1 MTERAQI
8 TTVNGPVVRAAG
20 MSHFGMREM
29 VRVGEAGLI
38 GEIIHM
44 EGDEAL
50 IQVYEETEGLGL
62 GEPVTG
68 TGEPLSIALGPGLLG
83 QIFDGI
89 GRPLKTLLDE
99 EGSFLGRG
107 LSVDQLDPQKS
118 WPLEVRARRGDVVGP
133 GSLLAVIH
141 ETPLLEHRILVP
153 PCLAGELTHVTGSG
167 QVRTDTVIAR
177 IRDEQGREREIT
189 PIHRWPVRT
198 PRPSLRRLPLREPLL
213 SGQRVID
220 GLFPIA
226 RGGVAAIPGGFGTGK
241 TVTQHQLARWSDA
254 QLVIY
259 IGCGERGNEMT
270 QVLEEFPELDDP
282 RSGRPLMERTILI
295 ANTSNMP
302 VAAREASI
310 YTGITMAEY
319 YRDMGYDVALMA
331 DSTSRWAE
339 AIREISGRLEEIPA
353 EEGFPAYLP
362 TRLAEFYERAGRVET
377 LGGAQ
382 GSITVIGAVSPPGG
396 DFTEPVTRHTK
407 RFIRCFWALDKRL
420 ANARHFPAINWLD
433 SYSEYAGEVED
444 WFNSEIN
451 PRWKERRD
459 QARSLLGEDDRIQQ
473 IIRLV
478 GEDVLPDDQRLVA
491 LCALLVKNGFLQQNA
506 FGDESY
512 QSPKKGFAI
521 LDLILHFYDK
531 AEAMV
536 RDGVPLS
543 LIRKP
548 PEVMEIT
555 RLRELPA
562 DDIQSVSEL
571 RRRLDAALDRVA
583 ADRIAE
589 GRGKRS

>member
-1 MTERAQI
+1 MTNDGKI
-8 TTVNGPVVRAAG
+8 ITVNGPVVRASG
-20 MSHFGMREM
+20 MKHFGMREM
-29 VRVGEAGLI
+29 VRVGQENLI
-38 GEIIHM
+38 GEIIRM
-44 EGDEAL
+44 EGDEAV
-50 IQVYEETEGLGL
+50 IQVYEETEGLGI
-62 GEPVTG
+62 GEPVSG

-83 QIFDGI
+83 RIFDGI
-89 GRPLKTLLDE
+89 GRPLNTLLQK
-99 EGSFLGRG
+99 EGAFLGRG
-107 LSVDQLDPQKS
+107 LPVDQIDPGKS
-118 WPLEVRARRGDVVGP
+118 WPITPKARKGDIVGP
-133 GSLLAVIH
+133 GSLLAVVQ

-153 PCLAGELTHVTGSG
+153 PGYAGELTYVTESG
-167 QVRTDTVIAR
+167 QAKADTVVAR
-177 IRDEQGREREIT
+177 IRDAQGRER
-189 PIHRWPVRT
+189 PLPLVHRWPVRT
-198 PRPSLRRLPLREPLL
+198 PRPSRQRLPLRKPLL

-220 GLFPIA
+220 GLFPVA
-226 RGGVAAIPGGFGTGK
+226 KGGVAAIPGGFGTGK

-270 QVLEEFPELDDP
+270 EVLEEFPELDDP

-310 YTGITMAEY
+310 YTGITIAEY

-377 LGGAQ
+377 LGGNQ
-382 GSITVIGAVSPPGG
+382 GSITIIGAVSPPGG

-433 SYSEYAGEVED
+433 SYSEYAGEIED
-444 WFNSEIN
+444 WFNSEID

-459 QARSLLGEDDRIQQ
+459 QARSLLAEDDRIQQ

-491 LCALLVKNGFLQQNA
+491 LCALLIKNGFLQQSA

-521 LDLILHFYDK
+521 LDLILHFWEK
-531 AEAMV
+531 AQAMI
-536 RDGVPLS
+536 RNGVPLS

-548 PEVMEIT
+548 PEVMEIAH
-555 RLRELPA
+555 LRELPP
-562 DDIQSVSEL
+562 DDVDAITNL
-571 RRRLDAALDRVA
+571 RNRLDVALDRVA
-583 ADRIAE
+583 AERIAA
-589 GRGKRS
+589 GRGVRS